1 MYPCLWLFCRSC
13 ILEWVCYYAYSHC
26 LFSGLKDPGYHYGIT
41 CVSHQHASPEVSGIS
56 VLHHLRIRPNNTV
69 ILFAI
74 LPCFPFVCKPHLPW
88 VAAVGFW
95 IDLRRIILYLNLE
108 PFEAESA
115 PFTSKLLYAHNFF
128 SLHNNHVRQLLWNG
142 ISFIRTRGR
151 SFPGDSNVQP
161 HQNFII
167 FSKLFLHF
175 TSLQFQEWQ
184 CLLQV
189 HQSWHQNTLE
199 LKVHTAPV
207 QRGNPRIP
215 TS

>member
-41 CVSHQHASPEVSGIS
+41 CVSHQHASPEVSGLS

-128 SLHNNHVRQLLWNG
+128 SLHNNHVRQLLWNWY
-142 ISFIRTRGR
+142 FIYQDQGKIIPWGQQR
-151 SFPGDSNVQP
+151 SAPSE
-161 HQNFII
+161 
-167 FSKLFLHF
+167 LYHF
-175 TSLQFQEWQ
+175 Q
-184 CLLQV
+184 
-189 HQSWHQNTLE
+189 
-199 LKVHTAPV
+199 
-207 QRGNPRIP
+207 
-215 TS
+215 